1 MTRSVSSIIAT
12 IKTVIINKTQVNGL
26 IEQNSHEM
34 SYMKNSNKK
43 NSILRKLYS
52 KIHETQFK
60 I

>member
-43 NSILRKLYS
+43 NSILRKFYS

>member
-52 KIHETQFK
+52 KIHETKFK